1 MMMGK
6 ATRAKFNMVVTVR
19 FSAPMANED
28 MPQVTAEDRRE
39 LATTLGVSEETSSES
54 LTVDELRTAIDAKTD
69 PEFAS
74 MGEAIRDDLTG
85 KLDADLLT
93 EELSNTMAQLNR
105 LPDVRDVGIPDGE
118 QEPNELYRELIKP
131 GWRVYEH
138 LVGVGFFESIEANL
152 PRFTPEHIEHT
163 ANELI
168 QTESLT
174 AALTEC
180 GFDEHEKTVLMMN
193 VVNNNTR
200 LGRWVPTRE
209 IPEGVEFN
217 VNHVPPVHQRAAGGS
232 LLWINALD
240 DHLWQKRVLITE
252 DILDDGYWH
261 IKAMLGGLYVMT
273 AAARE
278 IAAGEDSSLT
288 DAQLTAALTAS
299 AAMMIVNQEEILKDM
314 FWITE
319 EMRASSNAR

>member
-1 MMMGK
+1 MTNK
-6 ATRAKFNMVVTVR
+6 
-19 FSAPMANED
+19 D
-28 MPQVTAEDRRE
+28 MPHVTAEDRHE
-39 LATTLGVSEETSSES
+39 LAATLGVSGDTSSES
-54 LTVDELRTAIDAKTD
+54 LTVDEIRKTIDAKTD

-74 MGEAIRDDLTG
+74 MGESIRNDLTG
-85 KLDADLLT
+85 KLDADLLF
-93 EELSNTMAQLNR
+93 EELSNTMTQINR
-105 LPDVRDVGIPDGE
+105 LPEIREVGIPEGK
-118 QEPNELYRELIKP
+118 QEPDELYRELIKP
-131 GWRVYEH
+131 GWRMYEH
-138 LVGVGFFESIEANL
+138 LVDVGFFESIEANL

-168 QTESLT
+168 QTETLT

-180 GFDEHEKTVLMMN
+180 GFNEHEKTVLMMN

-200 LGRWVPTRE
+200 LARWVPTRE

-217 VNHVPPVHQRAAGGS
+217 VEHVPPLHQRAAGGS
-232 LLWINALD
+232 LLWIDALD
-240 DHLWQKRVLITE
+240 THLWQKRVLISE

-278 IAAGEDSSLT
+278 IARDDSSFT

-299 AAMMIVNQEEILKDM
+299 AAMMIVNQEEIRKDM

-319 EMRASSNAR
+319 EMRAPSKVR